1 MEIVNFGSMNMD
13 YVYTVPDFVRPG
25 ETLAVESR
33 AVYCGGKGLNQSV
46 AAARA
51 GAAVR
56 HAGMLGAGG
65 EALRAVLE
73 RSGAD
78 TALLADSPLPQG
90 HTVIQVSG
98 TGENCILLCRG
109 SNGAVTAGYI
119 RQVLDRLPAPA
130 YVLTQN
136 ETSGLADLLALA
148 AARGHRVCLN
158 ASPVDEA
165 LLQADLG
172 GLAWLLI
179 NRLEGAQLTGAEEPR
194 AILDALE
201 ARYPAMGVVLTLGRE
216 GAWCRSG
223 GRRLFQPSF
232 PARAVDTTGA
242 GDTFTGYFLAMLAR
256 ERPLEEALSMAAMAA
271 AIAVTR
277 PGAEPSIPREAEV
290 RARLAQVR

>member
-1 MEIVNFGSMNMD
+1 MEIVNFGSMNLD

-25 ETLAVESR
+25 ETLAAESR

-56 HAGMLGAGG
+56 HAGLLGQGG
-65 EALRAVLE
+65 EELRAVLS

-78 TALLADSPLPQG
+78 TALLADCPLPQG
-90 HTVIQVSG
+90 HTVIQVSR
-98 TGENCILLCRG
+98 TGENCILLYRG
-109 SNGAVTAGYI
+109 SNGAVTAEYI
-119 RQVLDRLPAPA
+119 RRTLDQLPAPA

-136 ETSGLADLLALA
+136 ETAGLAELLALA
-148 AARGHRVCLN
+148 SAQGHRVCLN

-165 LLQADLG
+165 LLQADLS

-179 NRLEGAQLTGAEEPR
+179 NRLEGTQLTGAEDPQ

-201 ARYPAMGVVLTLGRE
+201 ARYPAMGVVLTLGKG
-216 GAWCRSG
+216 GAWCRIG
-223 GRRLFQPSF
+223 GRQLFQPSF
-232 PARAVDTTGA
+232 PAQAVDTTGA

-256 ERPLEEALSMAAMAA
+256 EKPLEEALSMAAMAA

-277 PGAEPSIPREAEV
+277 PGAEPSIPQEAEV
-290 RARLAQVR
+290 RSRLAQVR